1 MPGGL
6 SLAGGPSSFPQLPL
20 LAGNS
25 SFPRLTLNS
34 LVMLAFPA
42 VVWHQGLAPSQTR
55 PRAVSPIGTS
65 TRGPEFGVL
74 RP

>member
-42 VVWHQGLAPSQTR
+42 AVWHQGLAPPPDPAQGCFPNRDLNQRT
-55 PRAVSPIGTS
+55 
-65 TRGPEFGVL
+65 
-74 RP
+74 